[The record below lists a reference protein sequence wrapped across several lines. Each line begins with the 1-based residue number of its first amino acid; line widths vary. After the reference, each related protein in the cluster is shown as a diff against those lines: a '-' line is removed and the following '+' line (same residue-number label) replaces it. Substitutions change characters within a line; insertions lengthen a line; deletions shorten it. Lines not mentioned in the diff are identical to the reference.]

1 MKKEAKDGELDLQLL
16 FFKLRAK
23 WYYFAISL
31 FVMIVITFISVKL
44 SSPRYGFKAKML
56 LEEESGS
63 KRAQDALKLLD
74 QRYNAK
80 GMTMADEIGLLISS
94 TIIERTVA
102 SLDFA
107 VSYFFVEKNWLN
119 TFGDFSIREQYENVP
134 FKIVLDPAANQLI
147 GAPIYIKII
156 SPTQYQLQIKAK
168 KVKTFNLVKNI
179 PIKQYSEVEINKTLD
194 LDKPYKDEYLS
205 FKIMINKSQLPLNG
219 KVADGKHF
227 FVINDL
233 NYLTKTYQSKLSA
246 KPIERDSRL
255 MELTSEGEIAEKE
268 IKFLN
273 KLMEVFIEYDLEEKN
288 KTGELTLN
296 FIDKQITG
304 VSDSLRQAQVAL
316 TEFQSSQ
323 RLVDPKTQSNSV
335 YVRLDALNSERDRA
349 NLSLKYY
356 QNVLNLLRSDNDI
369 SSIALPSSVGIDN
382 SVINSLILQLNDLYR
397 QKAAFNVYSKKDN
410 PLLQGLE
417 GKVVNSKQ
425 SLEETLSTLISSTNI
440 SLGDINRHIAQ
451 AEGNIIRLPK
461 ETMTLL
467 NLEGKTSM
475 NDKTYDFLL
484 EKRTEAAI
492 ALATNTPDKKII
504 DYAELVD
511 ASPIF
516 PKTKPLLIIA
526 ILIGLFIPASIL
538 LILDRMDS
546 TIKTKEDLAQVTNI
560 PFLGFI
566 TNAGK
571 NAKLALIE
579 KPKSVIAESFRSVRV
594 NLQYLAVGT
603 NKKVIGITSSIS
615 GEGKTFCST
624 NISCELALSGKK
636 TILIETDLRKPTVS
650 RYFGLTNKIGLSS
663 YLIKN
668 NPLDE
673 VIQKTKVKNLD
684 VISSG
689 PIPPNPIELIAM
701 PEMEALIKTLKDSY
715 DYVILDIPPIGYV
728 SEYFILLSHIDATL
742 YITRHKYTTK
752 DMLEQINELYNDDKI
767 NHLYL
772 VINGME
778 YNSSYEYGY
787 KVGTGEYYK

>member
-31 FVMIVITFISVKL
+31 FVMIVLTFISVKL

-56 LEEESGS
+56 IEDESGS

-74 QRYNAK
+74 QRFNSK
-80 GMTMADEIGLLISS
+80 GMTMADEIGLLTSS
-94 TIIERTVA
+94 TIVERTVA

-134 FKIVLDPAANQLI
+134 FRIVLDPTVNQLI
-147 GAPIYIKII
+147 GTPIYIKVI
-156 SPTQYQLQIKAK
+156 SDTQYQLHVKAK
-168 KVKTFNLVKNI
+168 KAKTFNLVKNI
-179 PIKQYSEVEINKTLD
+179 PIKQYDEVEINQTLD
-194 LDKPYKDEYLS
+194 LDKPYKDEYMS
-205 FKIMINKSQLPLNG
+205 FKIIVNDTHLPLNG
-219 KVADGKHF
+219 KASEGKYF

-233 NYLTKTYQSKLSA
+233 NYLTKAYQAKLAA
-246 KPIERDSRL
+246 KPLERDSRL

-268 IKFLN
+268 IRFLN

-304 VSDSLRQAQVAL
+304 VSDSLRQAQEAL
-316 TEFQSSQ
+316 TVYQSSQ
-323 RLVDPKTQSNSV
+323 HLIDPKTQSNSV
-335 YVRLDALNSERDRA
+335 YLKLDGLTGERDRA
-349 NLSLKYY
+349 ALSLKYY
-356 QNVLNLLRSDNDI
+356 ENVLNLLHSDSDI

-417 GKVVNSKQ
+417 GKIVNAKQ

-440 SLGDINRHIAQ
+440 SMVDINRRIAQ
-451 AEGNIIRLPK
+451 TEGNIYRLPK

-467 NLEGKTSM
+467 NLEGKTNM

-504 DYAELVD
+504 DYAELID

-516 PKTKPLLIIA
+516 PKTKPLLLIA
-526 ILIGLFIPASIL
+526 ILIGLFVPASIL
-538 LILDRMDS
+538 LIIDRMDN

-566 TNAGK
+566 TDAGK

-615 GEGKTFCST
+615 GEGKTFCSA

-668 NPLDE
+668 NHLDE

-684 VISSG
+684 VITSG
-689 PIPPNPIELIAM
+689 PIPPNPIELMAM
-701 PEMEALIKTLKDSY
+701 PEMEALIKTLKENY
-715 DYVILDIPPIGYV
+715 DYVILDIPPIGFV
-728 SEYFILLSHIDATL
+728 SEYFILLSQIDATL
-742 YITRHKYTTK
+742 YIARHKYTSK
-752 DMLEQINELYNDDKI
+752 DMLEQINELYNEHKI